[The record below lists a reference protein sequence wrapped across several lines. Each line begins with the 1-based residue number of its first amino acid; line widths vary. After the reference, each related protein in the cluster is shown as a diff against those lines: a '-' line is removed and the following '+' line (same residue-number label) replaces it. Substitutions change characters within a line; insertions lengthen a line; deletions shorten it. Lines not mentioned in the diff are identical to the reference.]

1 MIVLGVD
8 VSKDK
13 LDAALW
19 LPALRKWYACKVD
32 NDERGIRKLLTW
44 MAGKSKATPDQ
55 IRAVLEAT
63 GVYHELAAQTLY
75 DAGCPVV
82 VANPK
87 RARDFAKGLGLLS
100 KTDTIDAR
108 ALARYGELG
117 EAQAW
122 QPPAPE
128 VRILRALLARLA
140 AVEEDLQREEN
151 RWEKAQ
157 ISQTPDIVKE
167 SLQRNIKSLREER
180 ARLLKAIDD
189 HYGGHPKLKEEHY
202 LLRTIPAV
210 GTVSADHLL
219 CLLRSRPLHS
229 ARQAAALT
237 GLVPVE
243 YTSGSSV
250 RGKPHLSKQ
259 GNPRLRQVLYMA
271 SVSAL
276 RHNPE
281 LRAIYDRLVANGKA
295 KMAALGALM
304 RHLVHIAF
312 GILKHQKPYNPAL
325 VSKVS

>member
-1 MIVLGVD
+1 MVVLGID
-8 VSKDK
+8 VSKAK

-19 LPALRKWYACKVD
+19 LPLLRKWYACKVD
-32 NDERGIRKLLTW
+32 NDEMGLRKLLNW
-44 MAGKSKATPDQ
+44 ALSKSGVSAVQ
-55 IRAVLEAT
+55 IRVILEAT
-63 GVYHELAAQTLY
+63 GVYHELAAETLY

-100 KTDTIDAR
+100 KTDTMDAR
-108 ALARYGELG
+108 ALARYGEVG

-128 VRILRALLARLA
+128 IRMLRALLARLA

-157 ISQTPDIVKE
+157 ISQTPEIVRE
-167 SLQRNIKSLREER
+167 SLQQSLEVLRKEA
-180 ARLLKAIDD
+180 ARLRKAIDD
-189 HYGGHPKLKEEHY
+189 HFDQHPGLKAERD
-202 LLRTIPAV
+202 LLQTIPAV
-210 GTVSADHLL
+210 GEVSSSHLL
-219 CLLRSRPLHS
+219 CLLRGRHLNS
-229 ARQAAALT
+229 ARQAAALS

-250 RGKPHLSKQ
+250 RGKPQLSKQ
-259 GNPRLRQVLYMA
+259 GNPRLRRVLYMA

-276 RHNPE
+276 LHNRE

-295 KMAALGALM
+295 KLAALGALM
-304 RHLVHIAF
+304 RHIVHIAF
-312 GILKHQKPYNPAL
+312 GVLKHQKPYNPAL
-325 VSKVS
+325 VSKII

>member
-1 MIVLGVD
+1 MVVLGID
-8 VSKDK
+8 VSKAK

-19 LPALRKWYACKVD
+19 LPALRKWYALKVD
-32 NDERGIRKLLTW
+32 NDEVGLRKLLNW
-44 MAGKSKATPDQ
+44 ALNKSGVSADQ
-55 IRAVLEAT
+55 IRVVLEAT
-63 GVYHELAAQTLY
+63 GVYHELAAETLH

-87 RARDFAKGLGLLS
+87 RARDFAKGLGLLN
-100 KTDTIDAR
+100 KTDTIDSR

-128 VRILRALLARLA
+128 VRTLRALLARLA

-157 ISQTPDIVKE
+157 ISQTPDVVRQ
-167 SLQRNIKSLREER
+167 SLQRGIEILRQEA
-180 ARLLKAIDD
+180 ARLRKAIDD
-189 HYGGHPKLKEEHY
+189 HYDQHPGLKAERD

-210 GTVSADHLL
+210 GEVSSSHLL
-219 CLLRSRPLHS
+219 CLLRGRHLNS
-229 ARQAAALT
+229 ARQAAALS

-259 GNPRLRQVLYMA
+259 GNPRLRRVLYMA

-276 RHNPE
+276 LHNRE
-281 LRAIYDRLVANGKA
+281 LRAIYDRLVASGKA
-295 KMAALGALM
+295 KLAALGALM
-304 RHLVHIAF
+304 RHIVHIAF
-312 GILKHQKPYNPAL
+312 GVLKHQKPYNPAL
-325 VSKVS
+325 VSKIV